1 MIQFDSKEIETC
13 FFTMID
19 LSIKLVNHYER
30 YATNDFLNPPEF
42 DEDDLM
48 QIDQAKPRLFKT
60 FLDDVFLSDA
70 VLDRN
75 EFVKRVARFG
85 NWIFT
90 SQTLREKIQSAAI
103 ENFQEED

>member
-1 MIQFDSKEIETC
+1 
-13 FFTMID
+13 MID
-19 LSIKLVNHYER
+19 LSIKLANHYER
-30 YATNDFLNPPEF
+30 YASNDFLNPPEF

-48 QIDQAKPRLFKT
+48 QIDQAKPRLLKT

-70 VLDRN
+70 VLDRT

-85 NWIFT
+85 NWIFI
-90 SQTLREKIQSAAI
+90 SQSLREKIQSAAI